1 MQTSFSDL
9 EYAGKKKQTRRERFL
24 AQLETLTP
32 WAQLEAALAPFYPA
46 GKGPGRPPLGLSRML
61 RMYVAQQCFGL
72 SDEGIEDAVYDSHAI
87 RRFIG
92 IDLARE
98 AAPDATTLLKFRRL
112 LEDQGLTGVIF
123 ETINAHLARQGLL
136 LREGTLVDATLIAAP
151 PSTKNRD
158 RARDPDMH
166 QVKKGNQWHFGMKA
180 HIGVDLDSGLVH
192 TVLTTPANVND
203 VTQAHALLHGQET
216 DALGDAGYQ
225 GVAKRPENQDTP
237 VTWHVALRPGV
248 RRALPDDALGRLQER
263 IEQVK
268 ASLRAKVEHPF
279 HIVKNLFK
287 HRKTRYRGLAKNQA
301 QLFTLFGLANL
312 VLAGWRLRARHTL
325 RAS

>member
-24 AQLETLTP
+24 AQLEAVTP

-72 SDEGIEDAVYDSHAI
+72 SDEGIEDALYDSHAI
-87 RRFIG
+87 RRFVG

-98 AAPDATTLLKFRRL
+98 AAPDATTLLKFRRR
-112 LEDQGLTGVIF
+112 LETHGLSRVIF
-123 ETINAHLARQGLL
+123 ETIRDHLAREGLL

-166 QVKKGNQWHFGMKA
+166 QAKKGNQWHFGMKA

-203 VTQAHALLHGQET
+203 VTQAHGLLHGQET
-216 DALGDAGYQ
+216 VALGDAGYQ
-225 GVAKRPENQDTP
+225 GVERRPESLRQP

-279 HIVKNLFK
+279 HIIKNLFK
-287 HRKTRYRGLAKNQA
+287 HRKARYRGLAKNQA

-312 VLAGWRLRARHTL
+312 VLAGWRLRARDAL
-325 RAS
+325 RVS

>member
-1 MQTSFSDL
+1 M
-9 EYAGKKKQTRRERFL
+9 TRECHVRFCERLRGQFL
-24 AQLETLTP
+24 
-32 WAQLEAALAPFYPA
+32 
-46 GKGPGRPPLGLSRML
+46 RPT
-61 RMYVAQQCFGL
+61 
-72 SDEGIEDAVYDSHAI
+72 H
-87 RRFIG
+87 
-92 IDLARE
+92 
-98 AAPDATTLLKFRRL
+98 
-112 LEDQGLTGVIF
+112 
-123 ETINAHLARQGLL
+123 
-136 LREGTLVDATLIAAP
+136 
-151 PSTKNRD
+151 
-158 RARDPDMH
+158 
-166 QVKKGNQWHFGMKA
+166 HFGMKA

-225 GVAKRPENQDTP
+225 GVAKRPENQDAP

-287 HRKTRYRGLAKNQA
+287 HRKTRYRGLAKNTA
-301 QLFTLFGLANL
+301 QVVTLFGLANL
-312 VLAGWRLRARHTL
+312 VLAGWRLRARHSL
-325 RAS
+325 SVS